1 MACCVSCFILSN
13 GSHSVTP
20 VIMFTHIVIAIL
32 GTLEVKINLD
42 RKARKIILAVVLY
55 ECEM

>member
-1 MACCVSCFILSN
+1 
-13 GSHSVTP
+13 
-20 VIMFTHIVIAIL
+20 MFTHIVIAIL